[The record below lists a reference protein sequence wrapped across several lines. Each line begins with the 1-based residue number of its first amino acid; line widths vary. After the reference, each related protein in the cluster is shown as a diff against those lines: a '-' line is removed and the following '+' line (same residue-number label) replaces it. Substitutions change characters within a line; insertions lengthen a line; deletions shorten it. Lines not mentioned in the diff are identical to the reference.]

1 MINSSRLGRNG
12 DSPDFFMSKWAPG
25 YILPNI
31 SVDEPFESSHYAL
44 VSCNDP
50 RAIAI
55 RRAHS
60 EFDTFIRRFHDEFG
74 HQVAPAVLF
83 VQEGDP
89 DLIGI
94 EQASGF
100 RDAVALSC
108 VCKARALRLVYPH
121 SRAFQFSSWFD
132 FHPWMTS
139 TNYAGIVG
147 SSPAFRDSNEAKNFH
162 GHQDASVPHTQV
174 SSSDAD
180 NTLLPALLGMW
191 DRRFITH
198 PNAWRSIALFRSLNM
213 AYAASQ
219 LPSGPDMTHYALGR
233 SVGLW
238 ISAFEILVHPGQNGD
253 VGYRAIYELLRDVE
267 WRDPDLT
274 VESHVAYA
282 GRNKIAPNTLPC
294 WIYGE
299 LFRARNDF
307 LHGKPIAL
315 DRLVVQSSGQN
326 LYNFAAPLYR
336 AALTAF
342 LGLKKYGPHP
352 QSNDAIAKAISSG
365 VDFNHDQMLIER
377 ALMRVFKPA
386 QR

>member
-1 MINSSRLGRNG
+1 MGN
-12 DSPDFFMSKWAPG
+12 WAPG

-31 SVDEPFESSHYAL
+31 SVDEPFESGHYAL

-50 RAIAI
+50 RSIEI
-55 RRAHS
+55 RRAHP
-60 EFDTFIRRFHDEFG
+60 EFDTFIKRFHDEFG

-83 VQEGDP
+83 VREGEP

-100 RDAVALSC
+100 RDAVALAC
-108 VCKARALRLVYPH
+108 VCKARASRLVYPY
-121 SRAFQFSSWFD
+121 SRPFQFSSWFD
-132 FHPWMTS
+132 FHPWITS

-147 SSPAFRDSNEAKNFH
+147 SSPAFRDSNIAKNFH
-162 GHQDASVPHTQV
+162 GHQDANVPHAQV

-180 NTLLPALLGMW
+180 NTLLPALLGSW
-191 DRRFITH
+191 DRRFKTH

-238 ISAFEILVHPGQNGD
+238 ISAFETLAHPGRNGE
-253 VGYRAIYELLRDVE
+253 VGYRNIYRLLHDVE
-267 WRDPDLT
+267 WRDKDLT
-274 VESHVAYA
+274 VRSYDAYA
-282 GRNKIAPNTLPC
+282 GKNKTAPNSLPC

-299 LFRARNDF
+299 LVRARNDF
-307 LHGKPIAL
+307 LHGNPVAL
-315 DRLVVQSSGQN
+315 DRLIVQSSGQT
-326 LYNFAAPLYR
+326 LHNFAAPLYR
-336 AALTAF
+336 AALAAF
-342 LGLKKYGPHP
+342 LGLKKYGPP
-352 QSNDAIAKAISSG
+352 AQSNEAIARSIAWG
-365 VDFNHDQMLIER
+365 VDINHDQSLVER

-386 QR
+386 QP

>member
-1 MINSSRLGRNG
+1 
-12 DSPDFFMSKWAPG
+12 MSMWAPG

-31 SVDEPFESSHYAL
+31 SVEEPFESSHYAL
-44 VSCNDP
+44 VSCDEP

-55 RRAHS
+55 RRAYP
-60 EFDTFIRRFHDEFG
+60 EFDTFIRRFHDELG

-83 VQEGDP
+83 VFEGEP
-89 DLIGI
+89 ELIGI

-100 RDAVALSC
+100 RDAVAISC

-121 SRAFQFSSWFD
+121 NRCFQFSSWFD
-132 FHPWMTS
+132 FHPWITS

-147 SSPAFRDSNEAKNFH
+147 SSPAFRDSNIANNFH
-162 GHQDASVPHTQV
+162 GHQDAGVPHAQV
-174 SSSDAD
+174 SVSDAD
-180 NTLLPALLGMW
+180 GSLLPALLGAW
-191 DRRFITH
+191 ERRFVSH

-238 ISAFEILVHPGQNGD
+238 ISAFEILAHPGQDGD
-253 VGYRAIYELLRDVE
+253 VGYQNIYALLHDVE
-267 WRDPDLT
+267 WRDKDLT
-274 VESHVAYA
+274 AKSYEAYA
-282 GRNKIAPNTLPC
+282 GKKKTALNTLPC

-299 LFRARNDF
+299 LFHARNDF
-307 LHGKPIAL
+307 LHGKPVAL

-336 AALTAF
+336 ACLTAF
-342 LGLKKYGPHP
+342 LGLKKYGPP
-352 QSNDAIAKAISSG
+352 SQSAEAIARSISWG
-365 VDFNHDQMLIER
+365 VDYSHEQSVAER

-386 QR
+386 QP